1 MKSDLFL
8 SEKLILEDAK
18 INLLN
23 NSFNFNSYNKLL
35 KAYEKLLK
43 QTRRLV
49 RMSDRS
55 EEEIRRLSKEESIL
69 NKTLNE
75 QNNRLEALSTKL
87 SKYLSPQV
95 YESIFSGK
103 SQVKVGADR
112 KFLTIFFS
120 DIASFTD
127 ITDQLEPEILTKAL
141 NAYLDEMANVAIN
154 HGATIDKYIGDSVM
168 AFMGDPKTEGQKI
181 DAIKCVKMALVMQ
194 ENTHRLNFKLEK
206 LGVSRPFHIRC
217 GINSGFCTVGN
228 FGSENRLDYTAIGNN
243 VNLASRLESNA
254 EIGEVL
260 ISEETKLLIED
271 DFECLPKEKIQV
283 KGFSRP
289 IQTYSVLKYNNSH
302 HSIPISYDMS
312 GVNIEIDK
320 SQIPPEMYDSLKN
333 LINEID
339 VLLSSRKS

>member
-1 MKSDLFL
+1 MYSSFSNSFPFWADDLFS
-8 SEKLILEDAK
+8 SEKLILDDAK
-18 INLLN
+18 INQSN
-23 NSFNFNSYNKLL
+23 NNFNLNSYSKLL

-141 NAYLDEMANVAIN
+141 NAYLDEMANVAIS
-154 HGATIDKYIGDSVM
+154 HGATIDKYIGDSGM
-168 AFMGDPKTEGQKI
+168 AFMGDPKKEGQKI
-181 DAIKCVKMALVMQ
+181 D
-194 ENTHRLNFKLEK
+194 T
-206 LGVSRPFHIRC
+206 
-217 GINSGFCTVGN
+217 T
-228 FGSENRLDYTAIGNN
+228 
-243 VNLASRLESNA
+243 
-254 EIGEVL
+254 
-260 ISEETKLLIED
+260 
-271 DFECLPKEKIQV
+271 
-283 KGFSRP
+283 
-289 IQTYSVLKYNNSH
+289 
-302 HSIPISYDMS
+302 
-312 GVNIEIDK
+312 
-320 SQIPPEMYDSLKN
+320 N
-333 LINEID
+333 LIKISILKHKMVFWNYQI
-339 VLLSSRKS
+339 RKKII

>member
-1 MKSDLFL
+1 MKSDLFS

-18 INLLN
+18 INQSN
-23 NSFNFNSYNKLL
+23 NNFNLNSYSKLL

-75 QNNRLEALSTKL
+75 QNNRIEALSTKL
-87 SKYLSPQV
+87 SKYLSHQV

-168 AFMGDPKTEGQKI
+168 AFMG
-181 DAIKCVKMALVMQ
+181 CL
-194 ENTHRLNFKLEK
+194 L
-206 LGVSRPFHIRC
+206 
-217 GINSGFCTVGN
+217 
-228 FGSENRLDYTAIGNN
+228 YT
-243 VNLASRLESNA
+243 SPSPR
-254 EIGEVL
+254 
-260 ISEETKLLIED
+260 D
-271 DFECLPKEKIQV
+271 
-283 KGFSRP
+283 
-289 IQTYSVLKYNNSH
+289 
-302 HSIPISYDMS
+302 
-312 GVNIEIDK
+312 
-320 SQIPPEMYDSLKN
+320 
-333 LINEID
+333 
-339 VLLSSRKS
+339 

>member
-1 MKSDLFL
+1 MKSDLFS

-18 INLLN
+18 INQSN
-23 NSFNFNSYNKLL
+23 NNFSLNSYSKLL

-194 ENTHRLNFKLEK
+194 ENTP
-206 LGVSRPFHIRC
+206 VS
-217 GINSGFCTVGN
+217 
-228 FGSENRLDYTAIGNN
+228 YTH
-243 VNLASRLESNA
+243 L
-254 EIGEVL
+254 
-260 ISEETKLLIED
+260 T
-271 DFECLPKEKIQV
+271 LPTTPYV
-283 KGFSRP
+283 
-289 IQTYSVLKYNNSH
+289 
-302 HSIPISYDMS
+302 
-312 GVNIEIDK
+312 
-320 SQIPPEMYDSLKN
+320 
-333 LINEID
+333 
-339 VLLSSRKS
+339 